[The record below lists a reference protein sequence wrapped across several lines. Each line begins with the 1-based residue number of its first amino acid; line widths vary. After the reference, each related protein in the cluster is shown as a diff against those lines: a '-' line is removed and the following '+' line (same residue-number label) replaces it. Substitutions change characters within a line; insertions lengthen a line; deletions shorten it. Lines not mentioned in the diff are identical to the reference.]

1 MENITDIKLEEK
13 VIAVKEVLATPIK
26 KVAEK
31 VVSKKPVVKVTTTKK
46 VTAKATSVEKV
57 AAKANTVSLVNGT
70 SNEIKKV
77 VSSTVKDITK
87 KVDFAKNVDKVK
99 TSVKSLNEKLV
110 SSTTDIYNEV
120 VEMNKEIAGI
130 ATKSVKEIAN
140 NFDIKVEIAKIKT
153 SASELNEKA
162 INRVKELNSQV
173 LAKAE
178 DLKSTT
184 AKLANEMVENIR
196 INERLATAKDI
207 VVNSNKYALEATENA
222 IDNVE
227 KNATEWQKLSE
238 KAVNKGFKLASKQQ
252 ELVFDTLEEVKTQ
265 VKTTRNNFKKLFSS
279 TEA

>member
-222 IDNVE
+222 IDNVD

>member
-153 SASELNEKA
+153 TASELNEKA